1 MRLIGEPVLPSLPLK
16 MPVPPPLPQGVTF
29 EALVDDQHP
38 HPQRAAWIMEWEWRL
53 DFNRRIDE
61 AQERIE
67 RCSKDILEFGKEYF
81 PDLFS
86 QPFGKFHREMSDL
99 VFNLDPAEWFY
110 QDKHGNQLQKQGVV
124 VAAPRGHGKCLSG
137 LTNVTTYAGRHVLLR
152 DITVGQEIVSLNQ
165 TTLRF
170 ERDIVVAKEHTGT
183 KPVIRIRTR
192 TGKELT
198 LTREHRVFTYGGWKV
213 AGELSL
219 ADRIA
224 APRQVPIAPTVL
236 GRQDAEVQ
244 EWQRLEGA
252 DVSWD
257 QIVAIEDAGICDTYD
272 IQVAKNENFISNG
285 LVTHNSAWMTFLLP
299 IYCAVFRI
307 KHFVVIFSNNRD
319 GVTLFCTQIK
329 REIEENEKL
338 RADFGNLSGKV
349 YGRPWGAFTFVICHP
364 SNDDSSL
371 PAYETMIAG
380 RSVGT
385 NVRGMRFGAHRPSL
399 VLGDDLEK
407 DENVQTA
414 EQRGKMQALL
424 TQRIMPM
431 LDPADG
437 LLFICGTIFHYDS
450 LLARL
455 LKPESG
461 QGWVQRIWKC
471 ILPPATDV
479 LDEDAI
485 PLWPERWPINAL
497 RSKRL
502 TPPMTLHEWN
512 TEWMN
517 DPSDPESREYKPEWF
532 RWYSR
537 SRHLRYNKKE
547 GAYEWCKPGDV
558 HPLTGQA
565 RWQKL
570 FIYQAVD
577 PAPGLNKEN
586 DYFAM
591 LTGGIS
597 ALTHDVVIIHLVRG
611 HFPFAEQVN
620 VIEGQFMQFPMTV
633 GCAIETENYQDVLRQ
648 TIINRQARR
657 YGVRRV
663 PVKGIKQKRL
673 RDSKVGRL
681 RRRAWDMQTGTVW
694 FPAIQE
700 GTAGYADAPYS
711 EPTPAGERV
720 RVHPLVYPLYR
731 EMIEFPKSRNDDT
744 LDTFDM
750 LLSVIGKRRIFSD
763 QAAAEK
769 DEILAEDNPLVRPR
783 ARTPV
788 VPGIAANGSA
798 GVVQVDRRNNR
809 RRTGRATPVLS

>member
-1 MRLIGEPVLPSLPLK
+1 MMTLEP
-16 MPVPPPLPQGVTF
+16 GV
-29 EALVDDQHP
+29 H
-38 HPQRAAWIMEWEWRL
+38 EW
-53 DFNRRIDE
+53 D
-61 AQERIE
+61 
-67 RCSKDILEFGKEYF
+67 
-81 PDLFS
+81 
-86 QPFGKFHREMSDL
+86 
-99 VFNLDPAEWFY
+99 
-110 QDKHGNQLQKQGVV
+110 
-124 VAAPRGHGKCLSG
+124 
-137 LTNVTTYAGRHVLLR
+137 
-152 DITVGQEIVSLNQ
+152 
-165 TTLRF
+165 
-170 ERDIVVAKEHTGT
+170 
-183 KPVIRIRTR
+183 
-192 TGKELT
+192 
-198 LTREHRVFTYGGWKV
+198 
-213 AGELSL
+213 
-219 ADRIA
+219 
-224 APRQVPIAPTVL
+224 
-236 GRQDAEVQ
+236 
-244 EWQRLEGA
+244 RLEEA
-252 DVSWD
+252 DVFWD
-257 QIVAIEDAGICDTYD
+257 QIVSIEEAGECDTYD

-299 IYCAVFRI
+299 LYCAVFRV
-307 KHFVVIFSNNRD
+307 KHFIVIFSNNRD

-338 RADFGNLSGKV
+338 RADFGNLSGKA

-364 SNDDSSL
+364 SDDDSSL

-385 NVRGMRFGAHRPSL
+385 NVRGMRFGAYRPSL

-407 DENVQTA
+407 DENVQTS
-414 EQRGKMQALL
+414 EQRGKMQGLL
-424 TQRIMPM
+424 TQRIIPM

-437 LLFICGTIFHYDS
+437 LIVVCGTLFHYDS

-455 LKPESG
+455 LKPDSS
-461 QGWVQRIWKC
+461 QGWVQRVWKC

-479 LDEDAI
+479 LDKDAV
-485 PLWPERWPINAL
+485 PLWPERWPINKL
-497 RSKRL
+497 RSQRL

-547 GAYEWCKPGDV
+547 STYEWCKPGDI
-558 HPLTGQA
+558 HPLTGHA

-750 LLSVIGKRRIFSD
+750 LLSVIGKRRIFND

-769 DEILAEDNPLVRPR
+769 DEILAADNPLVRPR